1 MNIHIREYISSDKK
15 LVIEL
20 LRLNTPKYFAPAEE
34 NDFIQYLEN
43 EIDFYYVIELENEI
57 VGCGGINFRNETTG
71 VISWGIIHPQY
82 QKMKLG
88 SKLLNHRICELQKF
102 TNIDRITVR
111 TTQLVFPF
119 FEKNGFKTVQIVDN
133 YWAEGFHLYEMD
145 YSK

>member
-1 MNIHIREYISSDKK
+1 MNIHIREYSSSDQK

-20 LRLNTPKYFAPAEE
+20 LRLNTPKYFAPEEE

-43 EIDFYYVIELENEI
+43 EIDFYYVIELENKL

-71 VISWGIIHPQY
+71 IISWGIIHPEY
-82 QKMKLG
+82 HKMKLG
-88 SKLLNHRICELQKF
+88 SKLLKHRISELQKF

-119 FEKNGFKTVQIVDN
+119 FEKNGFKIVQIVDN

-145 YSK
+145 YSN

>member
-1 MNIHIREYISSDKK
+1 MNFQIREYISSDKK

-20 LRLNTPKYFAPAEE
+20 LRLNTPKYFAPEE
-34 NDFIQYLEN
+34 EIDFIHYLEN

-71 VISWGIIHPQY
+71 VISWGIIHPKY

-88 SKLLNHRICELQKF
+88 SKLLKHRICELQKF

-133 YWAEGFHLYEMD
+133 YWSLGFHLYEMD
-145 YSK
+145 YSN